1 MAKIMAETYVVFQI
15 FKSMINLAKFIDI
28 MCMHLPH
35 VRVTSAFGDTDWLL
49 SVSLS
54 DYVLMW

>member
-1 MAKIMAETYVVFQI
+1 MAETYVVFQI

-35 VRVTSAFGDTDWLL
+35 VTVTSAFGDTDWLL